1 MGASSDRLLKWKSRD
16 VYPRLK
22 SVRKLRYEN
31 CSVERAFTLGWL
43 NFSVTPTSDGDG
55 RCRGIVKYESRS
67 ASSQRNRDNQTLLST
82 IALCKSQKQ

>member
-31 CSVERAFTLGWL
+31 CSVERTFTLGWL

-55 RCRGIVKYESRS
+55 PVSWNSEIWISVGE
-67 ASSQRNRDNQTLLST
+67 QST
-82 IALCKSQKQ
+82 KPR